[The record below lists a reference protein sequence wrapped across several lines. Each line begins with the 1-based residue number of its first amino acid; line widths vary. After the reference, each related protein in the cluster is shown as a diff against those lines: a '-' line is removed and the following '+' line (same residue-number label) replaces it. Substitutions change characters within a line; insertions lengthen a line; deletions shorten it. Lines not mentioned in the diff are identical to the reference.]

1 MEPDISL
8 EFPFAYAK
16 VESLGLLFY
25 PIVQVSLKT
34 TFGWKEFDFLVDTGA
49 DLTTLPFS
57 SVSFLGVDFKKLR
70 KSKTQ
75 GVGGIFV
82 PTWDLEIPIKIG
94 QEELKIRAS
103 ITQDKSTPFLLGR
116 KDIFEKKFSLIL
128 DSKRKITILRRN

>member
-1 MEPDISL
+1 MEPDTSL
-8 EFPFAYAK
+8 EFPFAYTK

-34 TFGWKEFDFLVDTGA
+34 IFGWREFDFLVDTGA

-57 SVSFLGVDFKKLR
+57 TASFLGVDFKKLK

-116 KDIFEKKFSLIL
+116 KDIFEEKFSLVL
-128 DSKRKITILRRN
+128 DSKRRVTVLRRN

>member
-1 MEPDISL
+1 MEPDTSL
-8 EFPFAYAK
+8 EFPFAYVE

-25 PIVQVSLKT
+25 PVIQVSLKT
-34 TFGWKEFDFLVDTGA
+34 IFGWREFDFLVDTGA

-57 SVSFLGVDFKKLR
+57 AASFLGVDFKKLS

-94 QEELKIRAS
+94 KEELKIRAS

-128 DSKRKITILRRN
+128 DSKRKMTILRRN